1 MTCFGKK
8 HNTQRRQADENLSE
22 SGFCCMDLT
31 AGAALCAAAADD
43 RGRKRKNVL
52 LYVPMDGGNAG
63 GSVGVYLLEELESV
77 YGDAENPKR
86 TEGIWQG
93 KTVVIEDSAEYTLE
107 YKGKEVWD
115 TGEYLE
121 CTIVIWRDI
130 KDPVTGKELASGV
143 SLSSVLG
150 YDDGDLNSA
159 EPAHIL
165 WGTLQDTEFHGSGF
179 DAEPVS

>member
-1 MTCFGKK
+1 MKTFLRVASVVWILLLALPFAVQLRMIEAENGK
-8 HNTQRRQADENLSE
+8 T
-22 SGFCCMDLT
+22 
-31 AGAALCAAAADD
+31 
-43 RGRKRKNVL
+43 VL

-63 GSVGVYLLEELESV
+63 GSVGVYLLKELESV

-143 SLSSVLG
+143 SLSTVLG
-150 YDDGDLNSA
+150 YDDGDLNSE